1 MSCQRRMIDIDKSQ
15 AERWQKSSRKEVM
28 LGCKKNYIILV
39 LNCILKN
46 SKRTISV
53 LVIMRRGR
61 YNDIKE
67 D

>member
-1 MSCQRRMIDIDKSQ
+1 
-15 AERWQKSSRKEVM
+15 M
-28 LGCKKNYIILV
+28 LGCKRNYIILA

-53 LVIMRRGR
+53 SEIERRGR
-61 YNDIKE
+61 NNDIKE